1 MKSKHPIALISSLV
15 VRMNSFHGVDQKK
28 GILTH
33 DLNLGNAVCIII
45 KGNIGGGYDVFQRD
59 RLREAQLRI

>member
-1 MKSKHPIALISSLV
+1 M
-15 VRMNSFHGVDQKK
+15 RMNSFHGVDQKK

-33 DLNLGNAVCIII
+33 DLNLDNAVCIII
-45 KGNIGGGYDVFQRD
+45 KGNTGGGYDVLQRD